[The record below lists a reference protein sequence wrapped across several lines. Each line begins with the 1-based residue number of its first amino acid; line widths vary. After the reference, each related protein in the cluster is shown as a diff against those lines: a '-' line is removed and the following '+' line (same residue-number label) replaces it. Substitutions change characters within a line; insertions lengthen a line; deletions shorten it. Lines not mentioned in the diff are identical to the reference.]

1 MKILIKKIKSFTLME
16 LLIAS
21 TILILILTAFLGTF
35 NSLLNTAQ
43 QSKYISLALSRCLQK
58 ASEMQKRG
66 FLESLFSGCSLGGS
80 FDIYDEAN
88 NLIGKGNF
96 TLKDRYDLYRVENA
110 TNTSAFPTGRER
122 ISCVVF
128 DNKIWVIGGF
138 DGTYLDDVCYS
149 EDGVNWNCTYSLPS
163 PRASHT
169 SVVFNNKIWVI
180 GGYDGTNYLKE
191 VCYSSNG
198 ANWTCKDSLP
208 SGRILHTS
216 VVFNNKIWVIGGFDG
231 NNYLD
236 DVCYSEDG
244 VNWNCTYSL
253 PSPRALHTSVVFD
266 NKIWV
271 IAGFNGTGYSDDV
284 IYSTD
289 GSTWNTATTSATGIQ
304 RGCHVSLVYDGKMWI
319 LGGRDSFGTP
329 FNDVWYSKNG
339 NCWIK
344 ATDNANWSERYLHA
358 GTVFRDRIWI
368 IGGYGNGYKKDVW
381 SSTGYGRLFEAKIT
395 AHFKLPNGR
404 IIGEDKNLNG
414 ILDAGEDL
422 NGNGELDSPVFLKS
436 FVSRKKRGLYLGE
449 Q

>member
-1 MKILIKKIKSFTLME
+1 ME

-43 QSKYISLALSRCLQK
+43 QAKYISLALNRCLQK

-66 FLESLFSGCSLGGS
+66 FLESLFSNCSLGGS

-128 DNKIWVIGGF
+128 DNKIWVIGGY

-163 PRASHT
+163 PRA
-169 SVVFNNKIWVI
+169 
-180 GGYDGTNYLKE
+180 
-191 VCYSSNG
+191 
-198 ANWTCKDSLP
+198 
-208 SGRILHTS
+208 LHS
-216 VVFNNKIWVIGGFDG
+216 
-231 NNYLD
+231 
-236 DVCYSEDG
+236 
-244 VNWNCTYSL
+244 
-253 PSPRALHTSVVFD
+253 SVVFD
-266 NKIWV
+266 DKIWV
-271 IAGFNGTGYSDDV
+271 IAGFNGTSYSDDV

-289 GSTWNTATTSATGIQ
+289 GSTWNTATTNATGIQ
-304 RGCHVSLVYDGKMWI
+304 RGCHVSVVYDGKMWI
-319 LGGRDSFGTP
+319 LGGRDKYGTP
-329 FNDVWYSKNG
+329 YNDVWYSKNG

-344 ATDNANWSERYLHA
+344 ATDNANWSKRYLHA
-358 GTVFRDRIWI
+358 GTVFKDRIWI
-368 IGGYGNGYKKDVW
+368 LGGYGNGYKKDVW

-395 AHFKLPNGR
+395 ASFKLPNGR

-436 FVSRKKRGLYLGE
+436 FISKKKRGLYLGE